1 MDPEIFK
8 EISGPHPAHQP
19 LVTRLMG
26 GEVFPSWTPSHEH
39 YTISKMSHKGLLAK
53 VEAADFHI
61 TGNNKIN
68 PDILRNLGIFLMNKL
83 HLIKFEK
90 KQMVS

>member
-1 MDPEIFK
+1 
-8 EISGPHPAHQP
+8 
-19 LVTRLMG
+19 MG
-26 GEVFPSWTPSHEH
+26 GGKYFQAVPPHMN
-39 YTISKMSHKGLLAK
+39 TISKMSHKGLLAK
-53 VEAADFHI
+53 LEAADFHI

-68 PDILRNLGIFLMNKL
+68 PDILRNFGIFLMNKL

>member
-1 MDPEIFK
+1 
-8 EISGPHPAHQP
+8 
-19 LVTRLMG
+19 
-26 GEVFPSWTPSHEH
+26 
-39 YTISKMSHKGLLAK
+39 MSHKGLLAK

-68 PDILRNLGIFLMNKL
+68 PDILRNLEIFLMNKL